1 MKNLF
6 SLSYNA
12 LFSAVRGN
20 SDGDGD
26 GLCFSQV
33 GKGLLVAGVLLAL
46 CSLALAAVYC
56 YTSLSGVTAHLLQ
69 LLVLAVAVF
78 VGGFSAARGAGRKG
92 LWHGLLLAVIML
104 ALLLL
109 AAFSG
114 LTAGGVT
121 LLALLV
127 KGLVLVLAGSL
138 GGIMGVA

>member
-6 SLSYNA
+6 SLSDNA

-20 SDGDGD
+20 SDGD

-33 GKGLLVAGVLLAL
+33 GKGLLVACVLLAL

-56 YTSLSGVTAHLLQ
+56 YTSLSGVTLQ

>member
-6 SLSYNA
+6 SLSDNA

-20 SDGDGD
+20 SDGD

-92 LWHGLLLAVIML
+92 VWHGLLLAVRML

-121 LLALLV
+121 LLALLG

-138 GGIMGVA
+138 GGILGVA